1 MGLRSWFKRRSSPKR
16 ASSASKPTGTISN
29 ESMQGSGTGSASSTV
44 GGPDSD
50 IWEPLPAYLPVDPR
64 NHTHACVIAS
74 AIAAGDHPTS
84 EFRVKRVLIANP
96 EHRTVSI
103 IATALAAG
111 ALPESSF
118 TVKNIYKMKEEGS
131 HAA

>member
-1 MGLRSWFKRRSSPKR
+1 MGLRSWIKRH
-16 ASSASKPTGTISN
+16 TGRGGA
-29 ESMQGSGTGSASSTV
+29 QSST
-44 GGPDSD
+44 GATPSPASTKPAPEPAAATARPDAGDS
-50 IWEPLPAYLPVDPR
+50 WELLPAYLPVDAR
-64 NHTHACVIAS
+64 EHAHACVIAS

-84 EFRVKRVLIANP
+84 EFRIKRVLVANP

-111 ALPESSF
+111 ALEQSSF

>member
-1 MGLRSWFKRRSSPKR
+1 MGLRSWIKRHTGHGGAQDAGSPVETR
-16 ASSASKPTGTISN
+16 AAAAAAPAPVAAPAGTPRQD
-29 ESMQGSGTGSASSTV
+29 E
-44 GGPDSD
+44 
-50 IWEPLPAYLPVDPR
+50 WEPLPAYLPVDAR
-64 NHTHACVIAS
+64 EHAHACVIAS

-84 EFRVKRVLIANP
+84 EFRVKRVLVANP

>member
-1 MGLRSWFKRRSSPKR
+1 MGLRSWIKKHTGHG
-16 ASSASKPTGTISN
+16 ASASAAVTAKPSVP
-29 ESMQGSGTGSASSTV
+29 SGAAHEPSAGAPAPLEDV
-44 GGPDSD
+44 
-50 IWEPLPAYLPVDPR
+50 WEPLPAYLPVDPHE
-64 NHTHACVIAS
+64 HTAACVIAS
-74 AIAAGDHPTS
+74 AIAAGDHPSS
-84 EFRVKRVLIANP
+84 EFHVRRVLVANP
-96 EHRTVSI
+96 EHRTVSV

>member
-1 MGLRSWFKRRSSPKR
+1 MGLRSWLRERMRGGSSDRSQPAAPDEATTGNQPGADGAAPSSPW
-16 ASSASKPTGTISN
+16 A
-29 ESMQGSGTGSASSTV
+29 
-44 GGPDSD
+44 
-50 IWEPLPAYLPVDPR
+50 PLPAYLPVNPQEHR
-64 NHTHACVIAS
+64 TACVIAS
-74 AIAAGDHPTS
+74 AIAAGNRPSS
-84 EFRVKRVLIANP
+84 ELKIRSVSVANP
-96 EHRTVSI
+96 EYRRVAV

>member
-1 MGLRSWFKRRSSPKR
+1 MGLRSWIKKHTGHGGARGTRDATETRSAAAVAPMP
-16 ASSASKPTGTISN
+16 AGTPAAN
-29 ESMQGSGTGSASSTV
+29 PEQDM
-44 GGPDSD
+44 
-50 IWEPLPAYLPVDPR
+50 WEPLPAFLPVDPR
-64 NHTHACVIAS
+64 GHEHVCVIAS

-84 EFRVKRVLIANP
+84 EFRVKRVLVANP
-96 EHRTVSI
+96 EYRTVSV

-111 ALPESSF
+111 ALEKSSF